1 MPIGSA
7 TTQGPGAAAFGR
19 TLSIRP
25 LNQAPGRGGQA
36 PDARLLNAAIDA
48 QKTRVITDII
58 DTSIQRSREARE
70 QRQEREQD
78 DAVIADRDAR
88 RAELEAEAARADRR
102 REENRR
108 AAIESDAR
116 REQTLAGLGEVVDI
130 YA

>member
-1 MPIGSA
+1 
-7 TTQGPGAAAFGR
+7 
-19 TLSIRP
+19 
-25 LNQAPGRGGQA
+25 
-36 PDARLLNAAIDA
+36 
-48 QKTRVITDII
+48 
-58 DTSIQRSREARE
+58 
-70 QRQEREQD
+70 
-78 DAVIADRDAR
+78 DAR